1 MIQREKELI
10 ILTVMALDDA
20 NPDIGMAPSIST
32 FARDHL
38 ECPFGASD
46 LKICID
52 LAYNKRTWRNK

>member
-46 LKICID
+46 LLD
-52 LAYNKRTWRNK
+52 LAYNKRTRRNK